1 MPIRDFIIFLIAIA
15 VIIKSADLFTSGA
28 SGLAQALRIPRM
40 IIGLT
45 MVSLATSAPEFAVST
60 ISAYMGKGGLALG
73 NALGSCIAN
82 IGLAL
87 GLAAMVRAIHFQPR
101 LIKLELKFL
110 IGITILLFLLML
122 DFWRGPDILEGGTL
136 SFGDGLLLSLLL
148 VGSFL
153 YIVKRELRIRKKIV
167 NDSDPPPSS
176 IKKDLLEF
184 LIGAVGVIASAKY
197 GIIPSGLNIAR
208 FLEVPEVVIGLSM
221 VAVGTSLPEL
231 FTVLVAVFKKMG
243 GLAAGTIIGSNI
255 INILWVLGTASLVSP
270 LAIDSQTLQ
279 VTMPVMLS
287 FTVVML
293 LFARS
298 SWRLVRWEG
307 AFLFLVYSAYLVY
320 FFKFAY

>member
-15 VIIKSADLFTSGA
+15 VIVKSADLFTSGA
-28 SGLAQALRIPRM
+28 SGLAQALRVPRM

-45 MVSLATSAPEFAVST
+45 LVSLATSAPEFAVST
-60 ISAYMGKGGLALG
+60 IAVSMSEGELAVG
-73 NALGSCIAN
+73 NVLGSCIAN
-82 IGLAL
+82 IGLVL
-87 GLAAMVRAIHFQPR
+87 GLVAMIRVIHFQPQ

-110 IGITILLFLLML
+110 VGTVILLFLLML
-122 DFWRGPDILEGGTL
+122 DFHRGLDILEEGTL

-148 VGSFL
+148 IGSFF
-153 YIVKRELRIRKKIV
+153 YIVRGELRIRKKVV
-167 NDSDPPPSS
+167 NDSDPPPG
-176 IKKDLLEF
+176 IKKDLLKF
-184 LIGAVGVIASAKY
+184 LIGAVGVIVSAKY

-208 FLEVPEVVIGLSM
+208 FLEVPEIVIGLSM

-231 FTVLVAVFKKMG
+231 FTALVAAFKKMG

-287 FTVVML
+287 FTLIMF
-293 LFARS
+293 LFAS
-298 SWRLVRWEG
+298 SGFRLVRWEG
-307 AFLFLVYSAYLVY
+307 AFLFLAYSAYLVY
-320 FFKFAY
+320 LFKFAY

>member
-1 MPIRDFIIFLIAIA
+1 
-15 VIIKSADLFTSGA
+15 
-28 SGLAQALRIPRM
+28 
-40 IIGLT
+40 
-45 MVSLATSAPEFAVST
+45 
-60 ISAYMGKGGLALG
+60 
-73 NALGSCIAN
+73 
-82 IGLAL
+82 
-87 GLAAMVRAIHFQPR
+87 
-101 LIKLELKFL
+101 
-110 IGITILLFLLML
+110 LLFLLML